1 MHKTSLLLTDSPGVI
16 VASPSATMTYDV
28 NDQAEKSLLE
38 SKYRRSQELR
48 ASFDYETFADA
59 AEDAC
64 NADAEERRFPKG
76 GRESHSG
83 WLLKRYQTDG
93 PEVQWKKRWFYLLD
107 DRLCVSEY
115 PAHPAAGTRSNYVPR
130 RRHVLNYGD
139 PFPSSHPR

>member
-59 AEDAC
+59 AEDAR

-76 GRESHSG
+76 GRESHS
-83 WLLKRYQTDG
+83 
-93 PEVQWKKRWFYLLD
+93 
-107 DRLCVSEY
+107 
-115 PAHPAAGTRSNYVPR
+115 
-130 RRHVLNYGD
+130 
-139 PFPSSHPR
+139 